1 MKLKKTLAA
10 IAAGALCVTMGA
22 AVLAGCGGKGTDYTF
37 QAEDAELCADLRVQ
51 KGNEWSANND
61 GAEVTVVSY
70 FANPGQ
76 TITWKV
82 TAASDCKVTLKLR
95 ASSCAFGALDAS
107 NEAVDL
113 GMLMG
118 ILQGGGTLDEGTKG
132 YISELKA
139 ADCGSV
145 LKVNDAEVTM
155 NGTLPSTTIEIE
167 DGNYWALMGVYS
179 VIHCGEYTA
188 TANLKKGE
196 NTIVLEVV
204 TGGFNVDSLT
214 VNSSAK
220 ITFDKTDNS
229 DRLPQQ

>member
-37 QAEDAELCADLRVQ
+37 QAEDAELYTGLQVQ

-82 TAASDCKVTLKLR
+82 NAASDCKVTLKLR
-95 ASSCAFGALDAS
+95 ASSCLFGAKNADG
-107 NEAVDL
+107 EIVDIGSL
-113 GMLMG
+113 GG
-118 ILQGGGTLDEGTKG
+118 NYEGAKG

-155 NGTLPSTTIEIE
+155 KGTLPSTTIELE
-167 DGNYWALMGVYS
+167 EGNPWAIMGVYS

-188 TANLKKGE
+188 TTNLKQGE

-214 VNSSAK
+214 VNSSAE
-220 ITFDKTDNS
+220 ITFNKTDNS